1 MNTTLKDILDIFFR
15 HRRYVIIFSLIV
27 ASFTAIYVYGAKK
40 VYTSKAQV
48 LIRLGQ
54 EQMGSLQFMTGG
66 RNVYVTRREQELKN
80 EERIF
85 LSDPVITV
93 AATSIL
99 GDAASDPENLV
110 AVKKYLSDHLE
121 VKSLFESDTLSI
133 SFDFP
138 NPFVAKKVLDILINK
153 YIEHH
158 IGVYENAKELSFIKL
173 KLDESRVKY
182 DQALVKYTNF
192 TDSAKI
198 YDEREISLLI
208 EKRNDLRSDLGNVR
222 AEYQYHLK
230 KLNRSVEAQALL
242 QPYERYNSIEVIN
255 DRRNKLKSK
264 LNEAIMERQN
274 MLLKYTPQSRI
285 ILDIEQ
291 EISSLQKL
299 IKEEPERVIN
309 SVDSRKNETYW
320 TIEQSIIDLRTT
332 IAGEEGKIAAMEA
345 ELKGLEAELTRNSQN
360 YQQFTML
367 KKDLDLAKTTY
378 EKYYEGFLESD
389 LRNIN
394 KNQQVTNISIIE
406 EPSLNPLPQWPS
418 KKKVMLLAGVFLVAG
433 NLFLVIILSM
443 MSNTV
448 NNPLDVAKSFSAT
461 PLAALPLVYPEN
473 MDNDPL
479 ARKALTSIGAE
490 DTARFDVGLD
500 YYKKNLKEFQ
510 RMFINLTHLQG
521 AGKVFLIA
529 RSLPG
534 EGGTTITFNLA
545 AFMANYLDKKVAFV
559 DYYPSR
565 LASAVHGATDVQ
577 AGQFSRAALSGVD
590 YYRYKDRRD
599 FKHEDVRDKYSI
611 LEQLKQEYDFVFC
624 NIDSIKDSAALVF
637 LNNSIDRVLFF
648 IEADRTKSQVVGF
661 NLDTLRQYGF
671 ANISF
676 ILNKRR
682 FYIPKCLYRYV

>member
-40 VYTSKAQV
+40 VYVSKAQV

-99 GDAASDPENLV
+99 GDGASDLQDLV
-110 AVKKYLSDHLE
+110 AVKKYISDHLE

-138 NPFVAKKVLDILINK
+138 DPFVAKRVLDILINK

-182 DQALVKYTNF
+182 NQALAKYTTF
-192 TDSAKI
+192 TDSSKI
-198 YDEREISLLI
+198 YDERETSLLI

-230 KLNRSVEAQALL
+230 KLARSVEAQKLL
-242 QPYERYNSIEVIN
+242 QPYEKYNSVEIIN

-264 LNEAIMERQN
+264 LNEALMERQN

-332 IAGEEGKIAAMEA
+332 IAGEEGKIASMET
-345 ELKGLEAELTRNSQN
+345 ELKSLETELSRNSQN
-360 YQQFTML
+360 FQQFTML

-418 KKKVMLLAGVFLVAG
+418 KKKILLLAGVFLVAG

-461 PLAALPLVYPEN
+461 PLATLPLVYPEN
-473 MDNDPL
+473 LNDPL
-479 ARKALTSIGAE
+479 ARKALTTIGAE

-500 YYKKNLKEFQ
+500 YYQKNLKEFQ
-510 RMFINLTHLQG
+510 RLFINLTHMPS

-534 EGGTTITFNLA
+534 EGGTTICFNLA
-545 AFMANYLDKKVAFV
+545 AFMTNYLDKKVAFV
-559 DYYPSR
+559 DFYPSR
-565 LASAVHGATDVQ
+565 LANTVQGATDVQ
-577 AGQFSRAALSGVD
+577 AGHFSRGVLSGVD
-590 YYRYKDRRD
+590 YYRYKERRE
-599 FKHEDVRDKYSI
+599 FKHEDVRDKYSL

-624 NIDSIKDSAALVF
+624 NIASIKDSADLVF
-637 LNNSIDRVLFF
+637 LNNHIDRVLFF
-648 IEADRTKSQVVGF
+648 IEADRTKNQVVSF

-682 FYIPKCLYRYV
+682 FYIPKILYRYV